1 MWLDELLKRRGRAKA
16 MPVVQNQVVATQP
29 INGPS
34 AIALVPASISRYKVT
49 SVVAEGMTV
58 KGSVETDESL
68 MVSGTVDGDV
78 RVTGSGMAVLCR
90 QRGRIR
96 GSISAEL
103 VMVAGEVEGNIT
115 AHFVRLYPTAKVS
128 GKIVA
133 RRLIADEA
141 AVMNTALPGP
151 SSEAKAEVTPVG
163 DPAPEDEG
171 HGESVLAASFGARS
185 MPAAQPQPARR
196 PQPMRAEAVV
206 ALVAGRVR

>member
-1 MWLDELLKRRGRAKA
+1 MWLDELLKRKGRAKA
-16 MPVVQNQVVATQP
+16 MSVVQNQSVPTQP
-29 INGPS
+29 ASGPS

-90 QRGRIR
+90 QHGRIR
-96 GSISAEL
+96 GNISAEL

-141 AVMNTALPGP
+141 AVMNTALPAP
-151 SSEAKAEVTPVG
+151 SSVASATVGSAPEEAVVG
-163 DPAPEDEG
+163 DG
-171 HGESVLAASFGARS
+171 QFGANWGGRS
-185 MPAAQPQPARR
+185 TVAPPPEATRR
-196 PQPMRAEAVV
+196 PQPLRAEAVV
-206 ALVAGRVR
+206 AFVAGRVR